1 MSDIRQW
8 LGALGLTQYGDVF
21 EANDIDLSLLP
32 DLNDQAGVAS
42 TARAVVHRLRTA

>member
-8 LGALGLTQYGDVF
+8 LGAVGLTQYGDAF

-32 DLNDQAGVAS
+32 DLNDQALKDIGVAS
-42 TARAVVHRLRTA
+42 TGHRLP